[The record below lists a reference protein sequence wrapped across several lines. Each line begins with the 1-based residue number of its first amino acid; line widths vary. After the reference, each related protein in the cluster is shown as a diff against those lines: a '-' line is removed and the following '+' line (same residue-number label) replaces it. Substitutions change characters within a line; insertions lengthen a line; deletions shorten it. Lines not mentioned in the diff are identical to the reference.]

1 MDYLIWSQEYFDEA
15 AKVKRN
21 LVSMKKMLATV
32 PLDEKRTLE
41 SKIQKLQHIYYEL
54 LETAAYL
61 ESVGKEKRDAA

>member
-1 MDYLIWSQEYFDEA
+1 MDYLIWSQEYFEEA

-21 LVSMKKMLATV
+21 LASMKKKLRTI

-41 SKIQKLQHIYYEL
+41 SNIQKLQHIYYEL
-54 LETAAYL
+54 LETAVYL